1 MSNEGEFRKVRQA
14 SLDDVRVRAVIQ
26 TLGPY
31 GWRRL
36 TPEMVSRRALAAVD
50 GHVATGTMPVT
61 RHDERI
67 EVLLEFLGC
76 CSWRTL
82 TVDALSRRLV
92 TALDTWRTESHWLEI
107 ELRWL
112 LDADD

>member
-1 MSNEGEFRKVRQA
+1 MPKEGELRAVRQA
-14 SLDDVRVRAVIQ
+14 SLNDVRVRAVIQ

-31 GWRRL
+31 AWRRL

-50 GHVATGTMPVT
+50 GHPATGTVPVT

-67 EVLLEFLGC
+67 QLLLEFLGR

-92 TALDTWRTESHWLEI
+92 TALDTWGMESKWLEV